1 MFRISMAP
9 PAALGAAFLA
19 VAAVG
24 VIGSGT
30 AAAQP
35 APSPAG
41 APRTTST
48 DLTHYPKLS
57 LPAPDPA
64 KWGAPRRGDDV
75 MASSVGAN
83 GSRIITFYTPVPG
96 ESASTLYQL
105 LKKQGV
111 PGLQDPAAAVT
122 TRSTAAGAST
132 PALAA
137 AGITSCR
144 YGTAQLNRCA
154 TDSNVAHQIHW
165 TNGCCTDPQIWF
177 VDHTSSSWPVNAST
191 SVWNQTP
198 GIDSHYV
205 YASCPNYSGQ
215 HCVNVTDADYGCSGW
230 EGLTT
235 IQPDVNYNITSAKI
249 ELNDYNGKCTA
260 NGSTYDYNKNSY
272 GYRQATCHEQGHA
285 LGMGHNSATDSCL
298 YATTMMASSYQQPD
312 SDDVTLLSQL
322 YSVAY

>member
-1 MFRISMAP
+1 M
-9 PAALGAAFLA
+9 LT

-24 VIGSGT
+24 LIGTGT
-30 AAAQP
+30 SAADP

-41 APRTTST
+41 TGKAAAPAT
-48 DLTHYPKLS
+48 DLTQHPKLS

-64 KWGAPRRGDDV
+64 KWGTPQRGADV
-75 MASSVGAN
+75 MASSVRAD
-83 GSRIITFYTPVPG
+83 GSRVITFYTPVPG

-111 PGLQDPAAAVT
+111 TGLQDPAAPAT
-122 TRSTAAGAST
+122 SGSTASGSTASGSTT

-144 YGTAQLNRCA
+144 YGTAQLYNCA
-154 TDSNVAHQIHW
+154 TDSNVAHQFHW

-177 VDHTSSSWPVNAST
+177 VDHTGSSWPVNAST

-205 YASCPNYSGQ
+205 YGSCPNYSGQ
-215 HCVNVTDADYGCSGW
+215 HCVGVTSANYGCSGW
-230 EGLTT
+230 EGRTT
-235 IQPDVNYNITSAKI
+235 LQPSSTNYYNIAGASI
-249 ELNDYNGKCTA
+249 ELNDYNGTCATSA
-260 NGSTYDYNKNSY
+260 GTVNYAKNSS

-298 YATTMMASSYQQPD
+298 YAATMMASSYEQPD
-312 SDDVTLLSQL
+312 TDDFTLLSQL